1 MYLKYLS
8 WRQCTAQQLSEETAQ
23 RWVRVTL
30 QAWAVGEGHP
40 RTIFV
45 GELDGS
51 KIMPQVFKTIF
62 TTCLWPL
69 LRWGLISR
77 LFALGRCWLSS
88 FWVRRTPLLLQ
99 TAVLSSSLLGR
110 QNFYLIFDR
119 NFSSIFFILIC
130 EKGSYTITQT
140 PLHLPHK
147 MSVGSGCDGFML
159 WFCPHRLVMLNLSC
173 FHAFMLALLLSF
185 CLLMLWEIS
194 CRAFQLAT
202 VRSAR
207 YFLIS
212 LRTKQVLRSW
222 TTIQRLIWLSSE
234 LRAHALTGIV
244 CLRRGSHRGRIFPP
258 RGAS

>member
-8 WRQCTAQQLSEETAQ
+8 WRQCTAQQWSEETAQ

-30 QAWAVGEGHP
+30 QAWAEGEGHP

-88 FWVRRTPLLLQ
+88 FRVRRTPLLLQ
-99 TAVLSSSLLGR
+99 TAALSRLLLGR
-110 QNFYLIFDR
+110 QNFNLIFDR
-119 NFSSIFFILIC
+119 NFSSIFFILIYMSERYVMPSHEHRC
-130 EKGSYTITQT
+130 IC
-140 PLHLPHK
+140 LPRCQLGQVA
-147 MSVGSGCDGFML
+147 MASCFDFAPTV
-159 WFCPHRLVMLNLSC
+159 LSC
-173 FHAFMLALLLSF
+173 STSHAFMLALLLSF

-212 LRTKQVLRSW
+212 LRTKQVLCS
-222 TTIQRLIWLSSE
+222 
-234 LRAHALTGIV
+234 
-244 CLRRGSHRGRIFPP
+244 
-258 RGAS
+258 